1 MSAAKT
7 QKPVLYTFD
16 VVLIGGPVSDKFI
29 KKNPVISR
37 TIAIRGDQTFAHFH
51 NAIFKAFGREEEHMF
66 EFQIGG
72 KGPMDPNA
80 KRYVSD
86 ESDEEMISALSAS
99 VLSMGERAANDL
111 KRGVLDQ
118 VYIKGDQGYLLIVHC
133 GPDALLSLLVKPEA
147 KLGVVFMEAKRTA
160 EELSKLFE

>member
-1 MSAAKT
+1 VATDRIEKMNSVLRQLRSSLQEIEAA
-7 QKPVLYTFD
+7 
-16 VVLIGGPVSDKFI
+16 VLISSDAMALASDI
-29 KKNPVISR
+29 
-37 TIAIRGDQTFAHFH
+37 
-51 NAIFKAFGREEEHMF
+51 
-66 EFQIGG
+66 
-72 KGPMDPNA
+72 
-80 KRYVSD
+80 SD

-111 KRGVLDQ
+111 KRGILDQ

-133 GPDALLSLLVKPEA
+133 GHDALLSLLVKPEA